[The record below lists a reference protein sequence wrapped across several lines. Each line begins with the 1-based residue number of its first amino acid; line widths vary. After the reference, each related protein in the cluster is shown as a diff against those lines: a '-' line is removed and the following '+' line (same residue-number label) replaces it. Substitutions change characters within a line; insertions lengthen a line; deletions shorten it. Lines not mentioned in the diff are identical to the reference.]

1 MRHHDLRAEPARPGG
16 TDLPGPLA
24 LQGRAPQS
32 LPGEEQG
39 EDSDGPTLRR
49 RRGGH
54 VRGRLASTWNAGDSG
69 VLVSG

>member
-1 MRHHDLRAEPARPGG
+1 MRHRDLRAEPARPGG

-39 EDSDGPTLRR
+39 EDSDGPALRR
-49 RRGGH
+49 R
-54 VRGRLASTWNAGDSG
+54 
-69 VLVSG
+69 